1 MSQNLLNMTLIV
13 LESQSALI
21 FVVNVPNSA
30 KYHFCKIDLQ
40 SALSFVVNVPK
51 FAKITCVILD
61 FYSAPLSIVTL
72 GLGRP
77 RIRLCRKDSYQFYYC
92 KFKSTLEN
100 IQNLINVQD
109 ELGRAE

>member
-61 FYSAPLSIVTL
+61 FYSAPPSI
-72 GLGRP
+72 RP
-77 RIRLCRKDSYQFYYC
+77 RIIDVWNKGYLL
-92 KFKSTLEN
+92 KS
-100 IQNLINVQD
+100 QN
-109 ELGRAE
+109 